1 MEKALMG
8 ATAMW
13 GALLLAAGP
22 VRAQVPVSGSVCQA
36 EQAVMR
42 RLGAPDAAV
51 REALLPPGVERADA
65 AVDALVGMRDAYKGA
80 LSTAQAAGAKEDAA
94 TFRLM
99 ICAYDAAIARRRGS
113 NPKGSDAATTSVSA
127 GGDSMA
133 VRSSGP
139 LPSGKRWGNDC
150 LKIDRLQRARFP
162 QETGKIFDVINFIL
176 RNECPVDQL
185 YYLNFG
191 GPESS
196 YVSPEFINR
205 KFQQDAMA
213 APNSAFLPD
222 TPPSDFRPL
231 VRQPLAHTPNPQG
244 FVQVARAGKSY
255 HMEVPAGEADS
266 MSSPYWS
273 PKQYVIAAC
282 DVTRGG
288 YLVKMFFNPNQNY
301 FDCIPKTDGAAR

>member
-1 MEKALMG
+1 MKKALMG
-8 ATAMW
+8 VTALW
-13 GALLLAAGP
+13 GALLLTAGP
-22 VRAQVPVSGSVCQA
+22 ARAQALVSGSDCQA
-36 EQAVMR
+36 EQAAMQ

-51 REALLPPGVERADA
+51 REALLPPGVEGADA
-65 AVDALVGMRDAYKGA
+65 AVEALAGMRDAFKDA
-80 LSTAQAAGAKEDAA
+80 LSTAQAAGAQEDAA

-99 ICAYDAAIARRRGS
+99 ICAYDATIARRQRPNS
-113 NPKGSDAATTSVSA
+113 NGNNAPMTSASA
-127 GGDSMA
+127 GGGSMA
-133 VRSSGP
+133 VQSSGP

-150 LKIDRLQRARFP
+150 LKIDKLQRARFP

-196 YVSPEFINR
+196 YVSSEFINR

-222 TPPSDFRPL
+222 PPPSDFRPL
-231 VRQPLAHTPNPQG
+231 LRQPLAHTPNPQG
-244 FVQVARAGKSY
+244 FVYVARAGKSY
-255 HMEVPAGEADS
+255 HMEVSAGEAAS
-266 MSSPYWS
+266 MSDSYWRPYE
-273 PKQYVIAAC
+273 YMTAAC

-301 FDCIPKTDGAAR
+301 LDCIPKTDGAVR

>member
-1 MEKALMG
+1 MKKIWMG
-8 ATAMW
+8 AAALW

-22 VRAQVPVSGSVCQA
+22 ARAQTPVSGSDCQA
-36 EQAVMR
+36 EQAAMR

-65 AVDALVGMRDAYKGA
+65 TADALAVMRDAFKDS

-99 ICAYDAAIARRRGS
+99 ICAYDAAIAGRRGA
-113 NPKGSDAATTSVSA
+113 NPKGHGAAASVA
-127 GGDSMA
+127 GGSMA
-133 VRSSGP
+133 VQSSGP

-150 LKIDRLQRARFP
+150 LKIDKLQRARFA

-213 APNSAFLPD
+213 APDSAFLPD
-222 TPPSDFRPL
+222 SPPSDFRPL
-231 VRQPLAHTPNPQG
+231 LRQPPAHTPNPQG
-244 FVQVARAGKSY
+244 FVQIARAGKSY

-273 PKQYVIAAC
+273 PRQYVIAAC

-288 YLVKMFFNPNQNY
+288 YLVKMFLNPNQSY
-301 FDCIPKTDGAAR
+301 FDCIPKTDGPVR

>member
-1 MEKALMG
+1 MKRTLMG
-8 ATAMW
+8 VAALW

-22 VRAQVPVSGSVCQA
+22 AQAQAPVSGSSCQA
-36 EQAVMR
+36 EQAAMR

-51 REALLPPGVERADA
+51 QEAMVPPGAERADI
-65 AVDALVGMRDAYKGA
+65 AVGA
-80 LSTAQAAGAKEDAA
+80 LEALRDSSKDSLSVAQSVGAKEDAA

-99 ICAYDAAIARRRGS
+99 ICAYDAVIARRQGS
-113 NPKGSDAATTSVSA
+113 NPAP
-127 GGDSMA
+127 
-133 VRSSGP
+133 SSGP

-150 LKIDRLQRARFP
+150 LKIDKLQRARFP
-162 QETGKIFDVINFIL
+162 QETGRIFDVINFIL

-196 YVSPEFINR
+196 YVSSEFINR

-213 APNSAFLPD
+213 APDSAFLPD
-222 TPPSDFRPL
+222 SPPSDFRPL
-231 VRQPLAHTPNPQG
+231 LRQPPAHTPNPQA

-273 PKQYVIAAC
+273 PRQYVIAAC
-282 DVTRGG
+282 DVARGG
-288 YLVKMFFNPNQNY
+288 YPVKMFLNPSRNY
-301 FDCIPKTDGAAR
+301 FDCIPKTDGPVR